1 VKQKNLPTGDNE
13 NQVESAVQK
22 TAANP
27 WVERLARLGFA
38 AKGIVYALVGLL
50 AAQAAFGIGG
60 RKTDTQGA
68 LQTIVTQPFG
78 QILLSLV
85 AIGLFGYALWR
96 LVEAVADPDHKGTDV
111 KGILQRCSYV
121 SNGLVY
127 ASLALTAV
135 RIVLGAGGSSS
146 NASRDWTARLL
157 AQPFGQWLV
166 GTIGALVIGIGIYQ
180 FYEAYKA
187 KFRQKLKLNEMSE
200 VEQAWAIRIG
210 RLGLAARGVVFGVIG
225 FFLIQAARQSNP
237 NQVKG
242 LGGALTSLAQQPYG
256 SWVLGIVAIGLI
268 AYGVYYIVQARY
280 RQIGTA
286 KRT

>member
-1 VKQKNLPTGDNE
+1 MKPQKLPSENVGDQAE
-13 NQVESAVQK
+13 RVAK
-22 TAANP
+22 KAAANT

-50 AAQAAFGIGG
+50 AAQAALGAGG
-60 RKTDTQGA
+60 KKTDTQGA

-78 QILLSLV
+78 QVLLSLI
-85 AIGLFGYALWR
+85 AIGFFGYALWR
-96 LVEAVADPDHKGTDV
+96 WVEAAADPDQKGNDA
-111 KGILQRCSYV
+111 KGILLRCSYAA
-121 SNGLVY
+121 NGLVY
-127 ASLALTAV
+127 GSLALTAV
-135 RIVLGAGGSSS
+135 KIVLGTGGGSS
-146 NASRDWTARLL
+146 NASQDWTALLL

-166 GTIGALVIGIGIYQ
+166 GTIGALVIGLGFYQ

-187 KFRQKLKLNEMSE
+187 KFRQKLKLEEMSE
-200 VEQAWAIRIG
+200 AEQTWTVRLG
-210 RLGLAARGVVFGVIG
+210 RLGLSARGVVFGVIG

-242 LGGALTSLAQQPYG
+242 LGGALESLAQQPYG

-286 KRT
+286 